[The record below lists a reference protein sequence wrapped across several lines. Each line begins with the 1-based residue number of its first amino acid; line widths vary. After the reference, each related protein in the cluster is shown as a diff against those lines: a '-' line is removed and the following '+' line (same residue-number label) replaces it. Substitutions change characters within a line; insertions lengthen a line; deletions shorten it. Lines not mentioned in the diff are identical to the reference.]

1 MKVLHIITRM
11 NTGGPAVFLDHLTNA
26 MNDLDT
32 KSTIAYGYCELNEA
46 DYTEEHEFKANLIK
60 MKSLHRTLNP
70 LDDIRAFF
78 QIRKIIKQVKPDLVN
93 THTSKA
99 GVLGRIAAKSVNK
112 NLPVVHTYLGHL
124 IYGYFGKP
132 KIFIFT
138 LIEKFMSLFTS
149 AAVAVTSE
157 TKNSLLK
164 EGVGK
169 NLRWEVIR
177 IGLPKKN
184 VVVNVNYGEKKLN
197 ILWVGRFTDIKN
209 PNFAIQTLKE
219 LEQKLPGIFELTM
232 VGGGELYNE
241 IVKLSE
247 GLPISFTGWVKDPFQ
262 NIEEFDILMMTSK
275 NEGLPLVILEAAM
288 NARPTISTNVGGVSE
303 FILDGKTGYLVG
315 NNPHEMAHRFLD
327 LVKNKKDIFLV
338 GQKAKELLS
347 QEFSAEFMASR
358 HLDLYLDLAKSVD
371 YKPKS
376 AS

>member
-1 MKVLHIITRM
+1 
-11 NTGGPAVFLDHLTNA
+11 
-26 MNDLDT
+26 
-32 KSTIAYGYCELNEA
+32 
-46 DYTEEHEFKANLIK
+46 
-60 MKSLHRTLNP
+60 
-70 LDDIRAFF
+70 
-78 QIRKIIKQVKPDLVN
+78 
-93 THTSKA
+93 
-99 GVLGRIAAKSVNK
+99 
-112 NLPVVHTYLGHL
+112 
-124 IYGYFGKP
+124 
-132 KIFIFT
+132 
-138 LIEKFMSLFTS
+138 
-149 AAVAVTSE
+149 
-157 TKNSLLK
+157 
-164 EGVGK
+164 
-169 NLRWEVIR
+169 
-177 IGLPKKN
+177 
-184 VVVNVNYGEKKLN
+184 
-197 ILWVGRFTDIKN
+197 
-209 PNFAIQTLKE
+209 
-219 LEQKLPGIFELTM
+219 M

-288 NARPTISTNVGGVSE
+288 NERPTISTNVGGVSE

-315 NNPHEMAHRFLD
+315 NNPHAMAHRFLD